1 MKLAHY
7 FIERPISA
15 VVLSVLVMVI
25 GMIAYNNLPI
35 SQYPEIA
42 PPSISVNASYPGA
55 TAEIAAD
62 TVASVLE
69 QEINGVEN
77 MLYMKSENTANG
89 ATALTITFKQGTD
102 LDVAQVQV
110 QNRVSLAEP
119 RLPEEVSRQGISV
132 SKNSPDLMMVIHIL
146 SPDDTRD
153 GLYVS
158 NYARTQVYD
167 RLARI
172 QGVGSLFIAAE
183 RAYAM
188 RVWIDPERAY
198 IRGLTANDVVNA
210 LRENNVQ
217 IAAGV
222 INQQPIAANGAYEYS
237 VQTRGR
243 LLEPTEFENI
253 IIKRGEEGRVVRLR
267 DVARVELAARNN
279 EVNGYLDDTS
289 ALPLVIFQRPG
300 TNALETAAE
309 LRAEMKEVAKTMPAG
324 IDYQII
330 YDPTRFIKS
339 SIDAIYSTIIEAMI
353 LVIIVVL
360 VFLQNWRAAVIP
372 IVAIPVSLIGTFAV
386 MGAFDASLN
395 NLTLF
400 GLVLAI
406 GIVVDDAIV
415 VVENIE
421 RYIEKGDS
429 PIVAA
434 HKTMDEVGG
443 ALIAISLV
451 LVAVFLPSAF
461 MTGVTGAF
469 YNQFALTI
477 TTATIISLVVSLTLS
492 PAMGALLLKHKTP
505 YHEMG
510 TFQRLL
516 HWPGHVFNQ
525 FFDKLSASYGWI
537 TQKLVRLVFIMLV
550 IYAGL
555 IAFTGVQFN
564 KTPTGFIPELDQGYL
579 INVIQL
585 PPGSSLE
592 RTDAVVKRAS
602 KLLREVEGVAH
613 AVQFAGLDGATFT
626 NSSNSAVIF
635 TPFIP
640 FEERIPKG
648 LTANQIVQG
657 TQAALMQLEEAM
669 AFSIKPPSVR
679 GMGMS
684 GGWKLYL
691 QDRGGV
697 GLETLEQVSQQVIG
711 DLNQKQE
718 LQQVYT
724 FFNTRTPR
732 VFANIDETRAEMLNV
747 PIQNVIDTLEVFMG
761 SHYVNDFN
769 FLGRTYN
776 VVAQADGPFRD
787 DKSDLTVLRTRS
799 ENGDMVP
806 LGSLVTI
813 EDRTGPTRIPRY
825 NNYGAIGIS
834 GSTAMGYST
843 GQAMAEVE
851 QTLSE
856 ILPAGIGY
864 EWTEL
869 ALQEKLSGG
878 SVLPIFALAVLF
890 VFLLLAALYESWLL
904 PLSVI
909 LIVPMCLLAG
919 LGGIAFRG
927 IDNNILVQ
935 VGFIVLVALASKN
948 AILIVEFAKQA
959 EEEGMNRFDAVVHAA
974 RTRLR
979 PILMTAFAFILGVL
993 PMAIATGAGAEMR
1006 QALGTTVFSGML
1018 GVTFFGL
1025 IFTPVFY
1032 VFCRWL
1038 GRGKPMKKLAS
1049 YEEQYNA

>member
-198 IRGLTANDVVNA
+198 IRGLTANDVVTA

-360 VFLQNWRAAVIP
+360 VFL
-372 IVAIPVSLIGTFAV
+372 
-386 MGAFDASLN
+386 
-395 NLTLF
+395 
-400 GLVLAI
+400 
-406 GIVVDDAIV
+406 
-415 VVENIE
+415 
-421 RYIEKGDS
+421 
-429 PIVAA
+429 
-434 HKTMDEVGG
+434 
-443 ALIAISLV
+443 
-451 LVAVFLPSAF
+451 
-461 MTGVTGAF
+461 
-469 YNQFALTI
+469 
-477 TTATIISLVVSLTLS
+477 
-492 PAMGALLLKHKTP
+492 
-505 YHEMG
+505 
-510 TFQRLL
+510 
-516 HWPGHVFNQ
+516 
-525 FFDKLSASYGWI
+525 
-537 TQKLVRLVFIMLV
+537 
-550 IYAGL
+550 
-555 IAFTGVQFN
+555 
-564 KTPTGFIPELDQGYL
+564 
-579 INVIQL
+579 
-585 PPGSSLE
+585 
-592 RTDAVVKRAS
+592 
-602 KLLREVEGVAH
+602 
-613 AVQFAGLDGATFT
+613 
-626 NSSNSAVIF
+626 
-635 TPFIP
+635 
-640 FEERIPKG
+640 
-648 LTANQIVQG
+648 
-657 TQAALMQLEEAM
+657 
-669 AFSIKPPSVR
+669 
-679 GMGMS
+679 
-684 GGWKLYL
+684 
-691 QDRGGV
+691 
-697 GLETLEQVSQQVIG
+697 
-711 DLNQKQE
+711 
-718 LQQVYT
+718 
-724 FFNTRTPR
+724 
-732 VFANIDETRAEMLNV
+732 
-747 PIQNVIDTLEVFMG
+747 
-761 SHYVNDFN
+761 
-769 FLGRTYN
+769 
-776 VVAQADGPFRD
+776 
-787 DKSDLTVLRTRS
+787 
-799 ENGDMVP
+799 
-806 LGSLVTI
+806 
-813 EDRTGPTRIPRY
+813 
-825 NNYGAIGIS
+825 
-834 GSTAMGYST
+834 
-843 GQAMAEVE
+843 
-851 QTLSE
+851 
-856 ILPAGIGY
+856 
-864 EWTEL
+864 
-869 ALQEKLSGG
+869 
-878 SVLPIFALAVLF
+878 
-890 VFLLLAALYESWLL
+890 
-904 PLSVI
+904 
-909 LIVPMCLLAG
+909 
-919 LGGIAFRG
+919 
-927 IDNNILVQ
+927 
-935 VGFIVLVALASKN
+935 
-948 AILIVEFAKQA
+948 
-959 EEEGMNRFDAVVHAA
+959 
-974 RTRLR
+974 
-979 PILMTAFAFILGVL
+979 
-993 PMAIATGAGAEMR
+993 
-1006 QALGTTVFSGML
+1006 
-1018 GVTFFGL
+1018 
-1025 IFTPVFY
+1025 
-1032 VFCRWL
+1032 
-1038 GRGKPMKKLAS
+1038 
-1049 YEEQYNA
+1049 